1 MLPCV
6 DYVFVNSFPHC
17 VQLKKALEDL
27 TELLAEK
34 EGLAQRCQ
42 ELDMQVH
49 STHTHT
55 SLSFSSEKYT
65 LPCFVAAVPVK
76 VQIVSVHT
84 HTVVQ
89 YKQVL
94 CNSL

>member
-49 STHTHT
+49 STHTQAFF
-55 SLSFSSEKYT
+55 LRKIYI
-65 LPCFVAAVPVK
+65 AVFR
-76 VQIVSVHT
+76 S
-84 HTVVQ
+84 
-89 YKQVL
+89 
-94 CNSL
+94 CSAC